1 MIARGWLDEVRGL
14 AAKYAWSL
22 PALSSL
28 GYPQMGAVLRG
39 EMTLADAA
47 REIKHHTHR
56 FIRHQYA
63 WFRPADPRIE
73 WFDADRVDIPGIL
86 AAVTQ

>member
-1 MIARGWLDEVRGL
+1 
-14 AAKYAWSL
+14 
-22 PALSSL
+22 L

-39 EMTLADAA
+39 ELTIAA
-47 REIKHHTHR
+47 AAQDIKHHTHR

-73 WFDADRVDIPGIL
+73 WFDVAQANAADV
-86 AAVTQ
+86 VTASML